1 MRLIFIRH
9 GDPDYEHDDLT
20 EKGAREAALL
30 APRMAAIRNVVG
42 IYVSPFGR
50 AQATAAPALKMMN
63 REAVTLPWLR
73 EFSYRIEDP
82 LTGRL
87 HVPWDLPPEYYTQV
101 PIFYDKDHWY
111 EAPIYHTNPEIA
123 ENAPLVYQGFDELM
137 ASYGYHRHG
146 EDAYY
151 HVDGASLISDEDR
164 SNYGHDFHPTDEDE
178 TLLFFCH
185 LGAELLLVGRLLGIS
200 PVILWHGIYTA
211 PTAVT
216 VLNEERRYNN
226 NAIFRI
232 QVLGDTSHLKEGGEP
247 VSYSGAFGPILQ
259 EQRAEVS

>member
-20 EKGAREAALL
+20 EKGSREAALL
-30 APRMAAIRNVVG
+30 APRMAVLGNIRE

-50 AQATAAPALKMMN
+50 AQATAKPTLELLR

-101 PIFYDKDHWY
+101 PLFHDRDHWY
-111 EAPIYHTNPEIA
+111 EAPIYQTNPEIA
-123 ENAPLVYQGFDELM
+123 ENAALVYREFDALM

-146 EDAYY
+146 DDAYY
-151 HVDGASLISDEDR
+151 HVDRPDSPAGRGIPSDEDR
-164 SNYGHDFHPTDEDE
+164 SQYGHGFHPTDEDE

-200 PVILWHGIYTA
+200 PVHGA
-211 PTAVT
+211 
-216 VLNEERRYNN
+216 
-226 NAIFRI
+226 
-232 QVLGDTSHLKEGGEP
+232 HGGH
-247 VSYSGAFGPILQ
+247 
-259 EQRAEVS
+259 RAE

>member
-20 EKGAREAALL
+20 PKGVREADLV
-30 APRMAAIRNVVG
+30 APRLAAVRNIKE
-42 IYVSPFGR
+42 IYLSPFGR
-50 AQATAAPALKMMN
+50 AQATARPTLKLLN
-63 REAVTLPWLR
+63 REGVTLPWLR

-87 HVPWDLPPEYYTQV
+87 HVPWDLPPEYYTKE
-101 PIFYDKDHWY
+101 PLFFDKDHWY
-111 EAPIYHTNPEIA
+111 EAPLYQTNPEIS
-123 ENAPLVYQGFDELM
+123 ENAPAAYRGFDELM
-137 ASYGYHRHG
+137 ASHGYVRHG

-151 HVDGASLISDEDR
+151 HVTGSASDLIPEEDR
-164 SNYGHDFHPTDEDE
+164 PRYSHDFHPTDEDE

-200 PVILWHGIYTA
+200 PVMLWHGIYTA

-216 VLNEERRYNN
+216 VLNEERRYHD

-232 QVLGDTSHLKEGGEP
+232 QVLGDTSHLTAGGEP
-247 VSYSGAFGPILQ
+247 VSWSGAFGPILQ
-259 EQRAEVS
+259 E